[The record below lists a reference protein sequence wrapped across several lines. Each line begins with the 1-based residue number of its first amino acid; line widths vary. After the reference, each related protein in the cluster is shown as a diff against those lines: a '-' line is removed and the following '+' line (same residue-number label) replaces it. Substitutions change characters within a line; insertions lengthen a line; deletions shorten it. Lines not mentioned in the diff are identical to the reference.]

1 MRRVVIVGHG
11 MAGGRLVDELV
22 SRGVCDGVAVV
33 GAEPYGAYNRVL
45 LSDVVA
51 GRADVASLGL
61 SDPEAIAATGVD
73 VRLGTHAVRLD
84 RAARLVVLDDGAALP
99 YDDVVLATG
108 SRAVVPPLAGLQ
120 AGLPGVHSFR
130 TLDDCREIVAAAAN
144 ARRAVVLG
152 GGLLGLEAARGLVRR
167 GVHVTLLHAAP
178 HLMERQLDPTAGAVL
193 ALQVHRLGLE
203 LRTGVT
209 VTGVR
214 AGTDGRLAAVR
225 FDGGDEVP
233 ADLLVLA
240 CGVRSETALAR
251 EAGLAVNRGVVVDDR
266 LATSDP
272 RVRAIGDCAEFDG
285 VPGGLVAPA
294 WEQARVVADL
304 LSGRDPAAR
313 WRPGHAVTR
322 LKAADLDVASAG
334 ETQTD
339 LWASMAEDGVEVVQ
353 LADPSRGRYVKA
365 VVRGGV
371 VTGAVC
377 VGAPRA
383 AAELTLLVERGSP
396 APADRTALLLPGA
409 RPAGGNGPDDGGDPT
424 LIPDR
429 ATVCRCNGVTKGAI
443 VGAWDDGARTVEGVA
458 ARTRAT
464 TGCGTCR
471 DTVCGLLDWLDAADP
486 DPDTSPVTAPVVAP
500 AVPVEEP
507 VEEGADA

>member
-1 MRRVVIVGHG
+1 MKRTVIVGHG
-11 MAGGRLVDELV
+11 MAGGRLVEELV
-22 SRGVCDGVAVV
+22 NRGVSHGVTVV
-33 GAEPYGAYNRVL
+33 GGEPYGAYNRVL

-51 GRADVASLGL
+51 GRADVATLGL
-61 SDPEAIAATGVD
+61 SDPDAIAATGVD

-84 RAARLVVLDDGAALP
+84 RDARRVVLDDGTALP

-108 SRAVVPPLAGLQ
+108 SRAIVPPLAGLQ
-120 AGLPGVHSFR
+120 AGLPGVHAFR

-144 ARRAVVLG
+144 ATRAVVLG

-167 GVHVTLLHAAP
+167 GIDVTLLHAAP

-193 ALQVHRLGLE
+193 ALQVHRLGLQV
-203 LRTGVT
+203 RTGVT

-214 AGTDGRLAAVR
+214 AGADGRLAAVV
-225 FDGGDEVP
+225 FSGGADGAADEVP

-240 CGVRSETALAR
+240 CGVRPEAALAQ

-304 LSGRDPAAR
+304 LSGRDPGAR
-313 WRPGHAVTR
+313 WRAGHAVTR
-322 LKAADLDVASAG
+322 LKADNLDVASAG

-339 LWASMAEDGVEVVQ
+339 LWEPDAEVVQ
-353 LADPSRGRYVKA
+353 LADPGRGRYVKA

-409 RPAGGNGPDDGGDPT
+409 RPAAPDEGGDPT

-429 ATVCRCNGVTKGAI
+429 ATVCRCNGVTKGAL
-443 VGAWDDGARTVEGVA
+443 VAAWSDGARTVEGVA

-471 DTVCGLLDWLDAADP
+471 DTVCGLLDWLAAADP
-486 DPDTSPVTAPVVAP
+486 DPDTSPVTGPVVAP
-500 AVPVEEP
+500 AVLP